1 MGCFSALLMRF
12 LNWLAI
18 ENIPQSEK
26 SIIRDLMKIGI
37 MES

>member
-1 MGCFSALLMRF
+1 MGCFERF
-12 LNWLAI
+12 LNWLSI

-37 MES
+37 MK

>member
-12 LNWLAI
+12 SNWFSN

>member
-1 MGCFSALLMRF
+1 MSCFDRF
-12 LNWLAI
+12 CNWLNF